1 MREETRSLAF
11 RGVTGRPEAPGSE
24 RRPVLR
30 RPRRAARDRAGAV

>member
-30 RPRRAARDRAGAV
+30 RSGGVAGDGVPAL